1 MLKRHKSMI
10 SREVRRNRGLHGY
23 RPKQAQRL
31 ARPAARPK
39 PRIAP
44 GTWEAVE
51 NLLCKDWSL
60 EQISGWLSQEQGLQ
74 VSHEWIHQH
83 VHADKRRGGEFHIHL
98 RCRKLRRKRYGSH
111 DRRGQIRGRI
121 PIDERPGLVEERSR
135 IGDWEAD
142 TVIEK
147 LGGSVLVTL
156 AEHKTR
162 YSVIP
167 KAPATQQP
175 TPKMSWPQDSKS
187 AILWNQL
194 TCCTFELNP

>member
-1 MLKRHKSMI
+1 MI
-10 SREVRRNRGLHGY
+10 DPVT
-23 RPKQAQRL
+23 L
-31 ARPAARPK
+31 AVINGR
-39 PRIAP
+39 
-44 GTWEAVE
+44 
-51 NLLCKDWSL
+51 L

-121 PIDERPGLVEERSR
+121 PIDKRPGLVEERSR
-135 IGDWEAD
+135 ISDWEAD

-162 YSVIP
+162 YSVIA

-175 TPKMSWPQDSKS
+175 TPKMSWLQDSKS
-187 AILWNQL
+187 AILWNQP

>member
-1 MLKRHKSMI
+1 MQ
-10 SREVRRNRGLHGY
+10 GLESG
-23 RPKQAQRL
+23 ADQRL
-31 ARPAARPK
+31 A
-39 PRIAP
+39 IA
-44 GTWEAVE
+44 GA
-51 NLLCKDWSL
+51 
-60 EQISGWLSQEQGLQ
+60 GLQ
-74 VSHEWIHQH
+74 VSLEWIHQH

-111 DRRGQIRGRI
+111 DHQGQIGDRI

-142 TVIEK
+142 TVIGK
-147 LGGSVLVTL
+147 PGGPVLLTL

-162 YSVIP
+162 YSVIT
-167 KAPATQQP
+167 KAPAAQQP

>member
-1 MLKRHKSMI
+1 MQ
-10 SREVRRNRGLHGY
+10 GLESG
-23 RPKQAQRL
+23 ADQRL
-31 ARPAARPK
+31 AVAGA
-39 PRIAP
+39 
-44 GTWEAVE
+44 
-51 NLLCKDWSL
+51 
-60 EQISGWLSQEQGLQ
+60 GLQ
-74 VSHEWIHQH
+74 VSLEWIHQH

-121 PIDERPGLVEERSR
+121 PIDKWPGLVEERSR

-162 YSVIP
+162 YSVIA

-175 TPKMSWPQDSKS
+175 TPKMSGLKTQ
-187 AILWNQL
+187 NQL
-194 TCCTFELNP
+194 FSGINSPVALTS